1 MTVPRN
7 GTTDD
12 TTAAAPDR
20 DDDLTRPM
28 PTPTSAP
35 SAPARREPAPG
46 EVEVECPGCGLL
58 LVGDSPR
65 PTAEWFC
72 PRCDFPVFWAS
83 PAAPSSSPPQR
94 RARRRLPGTAGREV
108 VGGGPCWNCGEHN
121 EPGQTPCLRC
131 AATLPKPK
139 EPQLEPVVDEA
150 ERLVPAPYTIPIS
163 TWPFVLAGTLGGASI
178 AMAITLVLL
187 GGGP

>member
-1 MTVPRN
+1 MTAPRP

-12 TTAAAPDR
+12 ATTSRSDHEEA
-20 DDDLTRPM
+20 TRPM
-28 PTPTSAP
+28 STPTPDGPVRPDPTT
-35 SAPARREPAPG
+35 G

-58 LVGDSPR
+58 IVGDSPR

-83 PAAPSSSPPQR
+83 PAAPPASSPQR

-108 VGGGPCWNCGEHN
+108 VGGGPCWNCGEYN
-121 EPGQTPCLRC
+121 EPGQAPCLRC

-139 EPQLEPVVDEA
+139 EPQLEPVVVEV
-150 ERLVPAPYTIPIS
+150 ERLVPVPHALPIS
-163 TWPFVLAGTLGGASI
+163 TWPFVVAGTLGGASM
-178 AMAITLVLL
+178 AMTITLLLL